1 MTRRTQLTMLA
12 AALMAPAA
20 VSAKEGTTTMFD
32 ELFETSMK
40 DKKGITLHVNGQSI
54 VGIVVK
60 VGNGAV
66 EMRSREYSRIVVKLD
81 SIAAASLS

>member
-1 MTRRTQLTMLA
+1 MTRRIQLTMLA
-12 AALMAPAA
+12 AALVAPAA
-20 VSAKEGTTTMFD
+20 VAAKEEKTMFD
-32 ELFETSMK
+32 ELFETSLK

-66 EMRSREYSRIVVKLD
+66 EMRSREFSRIVVKLD

>member
-20 VSAKEGTTTMFD
+20 VSAKEGTTMFD

-40 DKKGITLHVNGQSI
+40 DKKGLTLHVNGQSI
-54 VGIVVK
+54 VGVVVK
-60 VGNGAV
+60 VGGGAV
-66 EMRSREYSRIVVKLD
+66 EMRSREFSRIVVRLD

>member
-1 MTRRTQLTMLA
+1 MTRRIQLTMLA
-12 AALMAPAA
+12 AALVAPAA
-20 VSAKEGTTTMFD
+20 ISAKEEKTMFD
-32 ELFETSMK
+32 ELFETSLK

-54 VGIVVK
+54 VGVVVK

-66 EMRSREYSRIVVKLD
+66 EMRSREFSRIVVKLD